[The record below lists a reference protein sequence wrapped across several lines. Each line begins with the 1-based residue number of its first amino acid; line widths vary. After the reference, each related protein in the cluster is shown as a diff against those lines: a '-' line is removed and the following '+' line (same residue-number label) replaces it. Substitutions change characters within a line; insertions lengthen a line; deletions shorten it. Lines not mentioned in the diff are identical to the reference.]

1 MDENEVKEYWEH
13 VLRILLKQKEDIMEE
28 INVKI
33 SDLDHIN
40 NDINEMFRIGKELNI
55 IQ

>member
-13 VLRILLKQKEDIMEE
+13 VLRILLKQKENLIEE
-28 INVKI
+28 INAKT
-33 SDLDHIN
+33 SDLERIN
-40 NDINEMFRIGKELNI
+40 NNINGMFQIGKELNI